1 MGGGGTDGVLVESTG
16 TGTGKSQLVKS
27 GTSFCNILDHGSLVA
42 APLLIEVDNTWVVV
56 LALLSIVAF
65 LQRRVVNIGLSIRD
79 PICKECLYK
88 CWLSLVLATTN

>member
-1 MGGGGTDGVLVESTG
+1 MTPAA
-16 TGTGKSQLVKS
+16 GKVRHEFL
-27 GTSFCNILDHGSLVA
+27 CNILDSGSLVTV
-42 APLLIEVDNTWVVV
+42 PLLVEMDANTWATVVV

-65 LQRRVVNIGLSIRD
+65 LQCRVVNIGLSIRD